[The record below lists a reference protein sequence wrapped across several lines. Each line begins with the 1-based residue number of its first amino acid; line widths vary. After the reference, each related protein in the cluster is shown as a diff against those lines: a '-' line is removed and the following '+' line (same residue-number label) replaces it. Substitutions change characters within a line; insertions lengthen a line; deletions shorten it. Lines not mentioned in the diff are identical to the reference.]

1 MHSLF
6 TALGPDSGDCAWANR
21 AIAHCADVLLFS
33 FGTDP
38 RSVAVHAGL
47 REENEQWSEARPA
60 SFDPYFLGSDVV
72 EIGAAFPDIRF
83 SSPWHG
89 KDLIGS
95 NGMLA
100 RLTYDD

>member
-1 MHSLF
+1 M
-6 TALGPDSGDCAWANR
+6 
-21 AIAHCADVLLFS
+21 
-33 FGTDP
+33 
-38 RSVAVHAGL
+38 AVHAGL